1 MSTASMSAPSDA
13 PDPGGSVR
21 CFSGDNED
29 HKEYRRWKLWLVN
42 KFATLDKLPKSARGS
57 YLFTLLK
64 GKALE
69 TVEHLDPSEY
79 QKEGGEEVL
88 LGLLDR
94 RFPQRD
100 DSDELA
106 EVMNE
111 VFNLRA
117 KDGESL
123 RQWISR
129 ATEVFDRCERK
140 GNVKFPEE
148 ARGFTL
154 LKWSGLN
161 EEQQAVA
168 KGR

>member
-1 MSTASMSAPSDA
+1 MSTASMSAQPESSDSS
-13 PDPGGSVR
+13 GGVR
-21 CFSGDNED
+21 CFSGDAED
-29 HKEYRRWKLWLVN
+29 YKEYRRWKLWLVN
-42 KFATLDKLPKSARGS
+42 KLATLDKLPKSAHGS

-69 TVEHLDPSEY
+69 TVEHLEPSEY
-79 QKEGGEEVL
+79 QREGGEDVL
-88 LGLLDR
+88 LKLLDR

-100 DSDELA
+100 DTDELA

-129 ATEVFDRCERK
+129 GTEVFDR
-140 GNVKFPEE
+140 
-148 ARGFTL
+148 
-154 LKWSGLN
+154 
-161 EEQQAVA
+161 
-168 KGR
+168 